1 MVSLKSEGKRRWENC
16 SLEMLG
22 QLARDFFGGGGGAES
37 GDYLA
42 FFSDQEFREIPA
54 DVFLALFVWVA

>member
-1 MVSLKSEGKRRWENC
+1 MVSLESEGKRRRGNC
-16 SLEMLG
+16 YLEILG
-22 QLARDFFGGGGGAES
+22 QLARDFFGRRGGAKS

-54 DVFLALFVWVA
+54 DVFLAFLVWVA